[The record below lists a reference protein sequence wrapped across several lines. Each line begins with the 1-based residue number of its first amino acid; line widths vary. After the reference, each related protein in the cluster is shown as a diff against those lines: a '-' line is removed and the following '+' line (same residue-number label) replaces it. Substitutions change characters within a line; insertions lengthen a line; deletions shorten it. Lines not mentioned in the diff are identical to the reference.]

1 MKKNPKVIAGLS
13 ATAVLVILGVIL
25 LTQMIPTIWEV
36 RREMSLTPTPLPQMP
51 ESVWAA
57 AIDRSEPTP
66 EPPLS
71 SGSRGEKVE
80 ELQKRL
86 QALGYYSGEIDGQF
100 GPGTRD
106 AVVAFQR
113 NNGLEADGLAGT
125 ETLNVLYSQN
135 AK

>member
-1 MKKNPKVIAGLS
+1 MTKNPKIIAGIAGL
-13 ATAVLVILGVIL
+13 AIL
-25 LTQMIPTIWEV
+25 LGGLIFMLTQVIPMSADV
-36 RREMSLTPTPLPQMP
+36 QLEMSLTPTPLPPAPDTIRADSRP
-51 ESVWAA
+51 EIAEGDWGL
-57 AIDRSEPTP
+57 E
-66 EPPLS
+66 
-71 SGSRGEKVE
+71 VE
-80 ELQKRL
+80 DMQRRL
-86 QALGYYSGEIDGQF
+86 LELGYFTGSVDGQF